1 MRPHSVPK
9 HDFFAERQ
17 ISGRSRWAFRTFE
30 IDSINTSRLG
40 GWNEDCFD
48 WLWQHG
54 RGAWVELPILDGDG
68 YPIQKRGVTNY
79 PGLYFVGLPW
89 LHNAKSGL
97 LYGVGG
103 DAAYISLRITT
114 DDRLS
119 SAADMEDVPEESWL
133 SHDLCCA

>member
-1 MRPHSVPK
+1 
-9 HDFFAERQ
+9 
-17 ISGRSRWAFRTFE
+17 
-30 IDSINTSRLG
+30 
-40 GWNEDCFD
+40 
-48 WLWQHG
+48 
-54 RGAWVELPILDGDG
+54 
-68 YPIQKRGVTNY
+68 
-79 PGLYFVGLPW
+79 LYFVGLPW

-97 LYGVGG
+97 LYGVGE